1 MEEIVLATLNC
12 ATTVM
17 SMETKVSNIYPIIFS
32 LLKTHLLRSEDDS
45 RRVGQFKS
53 KVRQSLSTRMGV
65 EQTKPSLIASI
76 FDPRHKHLRFLTPM
90 ERAAAKEKLQE
101 IVTTLEVTTDVPIT
115 DKPAAAT
122 TSGDEETAV
131 PAAPKVLII
140 KNLKSKS
147 PAEVADIFN
156 VSKRQVERIRKR
168 YQETGDV
175 HDSPSY
181 SSQDL
186 QTSQIPT
193 RKAEEHC
200 LPPSCSTTSP
210 CSAPPR
216 SYTLP
221 SCPTQPQKTPPTIT
235 NG

>member
-1 MEEIVLATLNC
+1 MEEIVLVTLNC

-17 SMETKVSNIYPIIFS
+17 SMETQVSNIYPIIFS
-32 LLKTHLLRSEDDS
+32 LLKTHLLRSEDNS

-53 KVRQSLSTRMGV
+53 KV

-90 ERAAAKEKLQE
+90 ERAAAKDKLQE

-115 DKPAAAT
+115 DKPAAM
-122 TSGDEETAV
+122 SGDEETAV

-156 VSKRQVERIRKR
+156 VSKRQVERNRKH

-175 HDSPSY
+175 HDSPSLAHTATPPRIY
-181 SSQDL
+181 RPPRYQQERQRNTASHLKHHVPL
-186 QTSQIPT
+186 Q
-193 RKAEEHC
+193 R
-200 LPPSCSTTSP
+200 
-210 CSAPPR
+210 SAPILYP
-216 SYTLP
+216 TLLP
-221 SCPTQPQKTPPTIT
+221 HPAIEDPPTIT

>member
-12 ATTVM
+12 ATTIM
-17 SMETKVSNIYPIIFS
+17 SMETQVSNIYLIIFS

-65 EQTKPSLIASI
+65 DTDDLVSKPSLIASI

-115 DKPAAAT
+115 DKPAAAA

-131 PAAPKVLII
+131 PAAPL
-140 KNLKSKS
+140 LLPGS
-147 PAEVADIFN
+147 
-156 VSKRQVERIRKR
+156 
-168 YQETGDV
+168 T
-175 HDSPSY
+175 
-181 SSQDL
+181 DL
-186 QTSQIPT
+186 PDTNKKGRGT
-193 RKAEEHC
+193 
-200 LPPSCSTTSP
+200 LPPTFLQHHVP
-210 CSAPPR
+210 LQR
-216 SYTLP
+216 SVPILYPTLLP
-221 SCPTQPQKTPPTIT
+221 HPATEDPPTIT